1 MRRLDMR
8 SANVVQDNIERI
20 AELFP
25 NCVTESRDEKGRIR
39 LLVDFAALKV
49 ELNGEISE
57 GGGRTV

>member
-1 MRRLDMR
+1 MRRLYMR
-8 SANVVQDNIERI
+8 SANVVEDNIERI

-39 LLVDFAALKV
+39 LLVDFAALKK

-57 GGGRTV
+57 GGGRAI

>member
-1 MRRLDMR
+1 MRRLDMQ
-8 SANVVQDNIERI
+8 SANVVEDNVERI

-25 NCVTESRDEKGRIR
+25 NCVTESPDDKGRIR
-39 LLVDFAALKV
+39 LLVDFAALKK